1 MDDVKG
7 MLFIYVISILLVQ
20 SHLKSYL
27 TETSEETGKFT
38 IAITVVISNT
48 QR

>member
-7 MLFIYVISILLVQ
+7 MLFIYVINILLVQ
-20 SHLKSYL
+20 SHVKSNL
-27 TETSEETGKFT
+27 TDTSQETGKFT